1 MKSCM
6 QTPNLLPGETLD
18 PFILFLVIKISLLRD
33 SLHWSIFWTVYVQ
46 HLDCFGRGNYHT
58 ARILQSNFV
67 DTYRCIVIVVKQY
80 NGRYHYVLDDV
91 ISNSTLFREVTAYFV
106 NLHFSLQFHWNFK
119 KFWKPTCKKGW
130 LYIEFK
136 VNWKIIEI
144 NT

>member
-67 DTYRCIVIVVKQY
+67 DTYRCIVVVVKRY
-80 NGRYHYVLDDV
+80 SGRYHYVYVSAMSFQIWHPSERWLL
-91 ISNSTLFREVTAYFV
+91 ISLTRIFLFNFIGILRNFEKIKKVSYI
-106 NLHFSLQFHWNFK
+106 LSLRCIG
-119 KFWKPTCKKGW
+119 T
-130 LYIEFK
+130 
-136 VNWKIIEI
+136 
-144 NT
+144 